1 MTKCLHCEGKFQVG
15 DCAQVVRLNLEY
27 QIKELKPQGFV
38 HLRCLSSWEGSNRYI
53 WGKLGK
59 PVEAFK

>member
-1 MTKCLHCEGKFQVG
+1 MIKCLHCEGKFRVG
-15 DCAQVVRLNLEY
+15 DCAQVVRLTLEY

-38 HLRCLSSWEGSNRYI
+38 HLRCLSSWEGRTI
-53 WGKLGK
+53 KGKLGK